1 MAGDAGFGRACLVVV
16 RRGRRVRVGL
26 GLSSCVSAGGVR
38 CIVFSLVSV
47 WLIEAGKSVCC
58 LVRNGVA
65 GLDRAGMSRHGRLSQ
80 GLLS

>member
-26 GLSSCVSAGGVR
+26 GLSSCVSAGAAVYA
-38 CIVFSLVSV
+38 S
-47 WLIEAGKSVCC
+47 
-58 LVRNGVA
+58 VRNGVA